1 MGVLIGPNTLYY
13 VIVRPKGKLR
23 EDFDFSDEKVRKP
36 ALLRPEMGERGTGD
50 MATTVIAITNQK
62 GGVGKTTTAAALL
75 TGLHRRGAAVLGVDM
90 DPQGSLGF
98 SLGLDIEH
106 CTTIYD
112 VFRGQAE
119 LEFNRPGREFLL
131 KTALS
136 KVEDQ
141 YDYIIIDTP
150 PALSLLTVNAYV
162 ATDSLIIPMS
172 PEILSLLGV
181 SQIKETIES
190 VRSYYNSRLRVLGIL
205 LNKFSARLTLNRE
218 VLEMAEQIAAQLDT
232 RVFQS
237 KIRGSVSVAESP
249 AHGVS
254 VLDYAPRSKPSLDFE
269 ALCEEIAGGFIPHG
283 GRRTDGEVR

>member
-119 LEFNRPGREFLL
+119 PEQAIVRTDTCDILPSNILLSGAELEFNRPGREFLL

-181 SQIKETIES
+181 SQWRRSRASAVITIPGCG
-190 VRSYYNSRLRVLGIL
+190 YW
-205 LNKFSARLTLNRE
+205 
-218 VLEMAEQIAAQLDT
+218 
-232 RVFQS
+232 
-237 KIRGSVSVAESP
+237 VS
-249 AHGVS
+249 
-254 VLDYAPRSKPSLDFE
+254 
-269 ALCEEIAGGFIPHG
+269 C
-283 GRRTDGEVR
+283 

>member
-1 MGVLIGPNTLYY
+1 
-13 VIVRPKGKLR
+13 
-23 EDFDFSDEKVRKP
+23 
-36 ALLRPEMGERGTGD
+36 
-50 MATTVIAITNQK
+50 
-62 GGVGKTTTAAALL
+62 
-75 TGLHRRGAAVLGVDM
+75 M

-119 LEFNRPGREFLL
+119 PEQAIVRTDTCDILPSNILLSGASWSLIRPAAGIACS

-181 SQIKETIES
+181 FPDQGDDRE
-190 VRSYYNSRLRVLGIL
+190 RPQLLQFPAAGIGYP
-205 LNKFSARLTLNRE
+205 
-218 VLEMAEQIAAQLDT
+218 AEQVQ
-232 RVFQS
+232 R
-237 KIRGSVSVAESP
+237 P
-249 AHGVS
+249 AHSEPGGAGNGGADCRTTGYQSIPEQNPRQRFCGGVPC
-254 VLDYAPRSKPSLDFE
+254 PRGQCSGLCA
-269 ALCEEIAGGFIPHG
+269 ALQAVSGL
-283 GRRTDGEVR
+283 